1 LRHSGHALAESLC
14 GQEIRRGAA
23 ISVAHPSV
31 VSVIPYHNAP
41 GQVRQ
46 NLDWMKYPAPDA
58 LWADL
63 RQEGLIR
70 PEAPTLD

>member
-1 LRHSGHALAESLC
+1 VRATTC
-14 GQEIRRGAA
+14 PWPPRRCD
-23 ISVAHPSV
+23 SVAHPSV
-31 VSVIPYHNAP
+31 ISVIPYHNAP

-70 PEAPTLD
+70 PEAPTPD